1 MAKRILTGDRPTGP
15 LHLGHYVGSLQN
27 RVRLQD
33 EYDTYVL
40 IADIQA
46 LTDNFEH
53 PENLAANVFEVAL
66 DYLAVG
72 LDPEKVKIVV
82 QSMVPELSEL
92 TTYFM
97 NLVTVATLERNPT
110 VKEEIKQRNF
120 VKGVPVGFWSY
131 PISQAADITIFKAD
145 LVPVGEDQLPM
156 IEQAREIVRRF
167 NRLYTKVLIEPKA
180 MLGSVA
186 RLPGTDGGAKMSKSL
201 GNCIYLGDPPDMVRK
216 RVMSMFT
223 DPTRIHPT
231 DPGHVEGNPVFT
243 YHDVFN
249 PNKAEVDDLKERYRK
264 GTVGDVEVK
273 QRLYDALI
281 NFLAPIR
288 ERRMQYAANPKR
300 VYEIIIEGTRK
311 GRALAQATMDEV
323 RTAMKIAYK
332 FE

>member
-167 NRLYTKVLIEPKA
+167 NRLYAKVLVEPKA

-216 RVMSMFT
+216 RLMSMFT

-249 PNKAEVDDLKERYRK
+249 PNKGEVDDLKERYRK

-273 QRLYDALI
+273 QRLYDALV

-288 ERRMQYAANPKR
+288 ERRTQYAANPKR

-311 GRALAQATMDEV
+311 GRARAQTTMDEV

>member
-1 MAKRILTGDRPTGP
+1 MKKTILTGDRPTGP

-33 EYDTYVL
+33 EYDTYML

-53 PENLAANVFEVAL
+53 PESLAANVFEVAL

-72 LDPEKVKIVV
+72 LDPEKARFVV
-82 QSMVPELSEL
+82 QSMVPELAEL
-92 TTYFM
+92 TIYFM

-120 VKGVPVGFWSY
+120 VRGVPVGFWSY

-167 NRLYTKVLIEPKA
+167 NRLYGKVLTEPRA
-180 MLGSVA
+180 MLGAVA
-186 RLPGTDGGAKMSKSL
+186 RLPGTDGGAKMSKSA
-201 GNCIYLGDPPDMVRK
+201 GNCIYLGDPPEMVRK

-249 PNKAEVDDLKERYRK
+249 PDKAAVDELKERYRK

-273 QRLYDALI
+273 QRLFDALTD
-281 NFLAPIR
+281 FLDPIR
-288 ERRMQYAANPKR
+288 ARRAEFAAKPQLVR
-300 VYEIIIEGTRK
+300 EIINEGTRQ
-311 GRALAQATMDEV
+311 GRALAQQTMEEV
-323 RTAMKIAYK
+323 RSAMKIKYALD
-332 FE
+332 

>member
-27 RVRLQD
+27 RVKLQD

-40 IADIQA
+40 IADVQA

-53 PENLAANVFEVAL
+53 PENLAGNLFEVAL

-72 LDPEKVKIVV
+72 LDPAKVKFVV
-82 QSMVPELSEL
+82 QSMVPELAEL
-92 TTYFM
+92 TIYFM

-120 VKGVPVGFWSY
+120 VRGVPVGFWSY

-167 NRLYTKVLIEPKA
+167 NRLYGKVLIEPRA
-180 MLGSVA
+180 MLGAVA
-186 RLPGTDGGAKMSKSL
+186 RLPGTDGGTKMSKSL
-201 GNCIYLGDPPDMVRK
+201 GNCIYLGDSPEMVRK

-249 PNKAEVDDLKERYRK
+249 PNKAEIDELKERYRK

-273 QRLYDALI
+273 QKLYDALDD
-281 NFLAPIR
+281 FLAPIR
-288 ERRMQYAANPKR
+288 ARRSEYQSKPTQ
-300 VYEIIIEGTRK
+300 VYEIITEGTRQ
-311 GRALAQATMDEV
+311 GRAVAQATMEEV
-323 RTAMKIAYK
+323 RAAMKIAYK
-332 FE
+332 FH

>member
-1 MAKRILTGDRPTGP
+1 MEKRILTGDRPTGP

-27 RVRLQD
+27 RVRLQHD
-33 EYDTYVL
+33 YDTYIL

-53 PENLAANVFEVAL
+53 PEKLEANVFEVAL

-72 LDPEKVKIVV
+72 LDPERVKIVV

-110 VKEEIKQRNF
+110 VKDEIKQRNF
-120 VKGVPVGFWSY
+120 KRGVPVGFWSY
-131 PISQAADITIFKAD
+131 PISQAADITIFKAE

-167 NRLYTKVLIEPKA
+167 NSLYTKVLVEPRA
-180 MLGSVA
+180 MLGQMA

-201 GNCIYLGDPPDMVRK
+201 GNCIYLGDPAEAVRK

-249 PNKAEVDDLKERYRK
+249 PDKAEVDELKERYRK

-273 QRLYDALI
+273 QKLFNAL
-281 NFLAPIR
+281 NAFLGPIR
-288 ERRMQYAANPKR
+288 ERRTEFAAKPER
-300 VYEIIIEGTRK
+300 VREIIMEGTRK
-311 GRALAQATMDEV
+311 GRMVAQATMDEV
-323 RTAMKIAYK
+323 RAAMKLNYK
-332 FE
+332 LS

>member
-27 RVRLQD
+27 RVRLQN

-167 NRLYTKVLIEPKA
+167 NRLYAKVLVEPKA

-201 GNCIYLGDPPDMVRK
+201 GNCIYLCDPPDMVRK

-273 QRLYDALI
+273 QRLYDALV

>member
-1 MAKRILTGDRPTGP
+1 MAKRILTGDRPTGQ

-40 IADIQA
+40 IADLQA

-53 PENLAANVFEVAL
+53 PEKLAANVLEVAL

-72 LDPEKVKIVV
+72 LDPDKVKIVV

-92 TTYFM
+92 TIYYM

-120 VKGVPVGFWSY
+120 VRGVPVGFWSY

-167 NRLYTKVLIEPKA
+167 NSLYAKVFPEPKA
-180 MLGSVA
+180 MVGSVA

-201 GNCIYLGDPPDMVRK
+201 GNCIYLGDPPETVRK

-223 DPTRIHPT
+223 DPTRIHAN

-249 PNKAEVDDLKERYRK
+249 PNKAEVEELKERYRK

-273 QRLYDALI
+273 QRLYAALI
-281 NFLAPIR
+281 EFLTPIR
-288 ERRMQYAANPKR
+288 ERRMEFQANPKR
-300 VYEIIIEGTRK
+300 VYEILIEGTRK
-311 GRALAQATMDEV
+311 GRALAHATMEEV
-323 RTAMKIAYK
+323 RAAMKLAYK
-332 FE
+332 FA